1 MKIYEAM
8 AAGVP
13 VVSTAV
19 GAEGLPV
26 RHPDQIRLADRP
38 EDFADECIQLLS
50 DESDRRQLGSAAR
63 EWVIANG
70 SWDAAVAGFEQIL
83 LSVR

>member
-1 MKIYEAM
+1 M

-26 RHPDQIRLADRP
+26 HHPDQIRLADRP
-38 EDFADECIQLLS
+38 EDFADECIRLLS
-50 DESDRRQLGSAAR
+50 DEGDRRLLGISGARVGDCELLPGMQRSSASSKFCSAT
-63 EWVIANG
+63 G
-70 SWDAAVAGFEQIL
+70 KSTL
-83 LSVR
+83 T